1 MKSSFN
7 VSLDDEIEIMSI
19 RVLNFSE
26 EKCPADLT
34 PYWHQVSQGA
44 PANNQ
49 YRLPRILLT

>member
-1 MKSSFN
+1 MESSFN

-34 PYWHQVSQGA
+34 YWHQVSQGA